1 MNKLI
6 GVLATVIVSAGL
18 SFSALADKVTLKFH
32 TMVPMPA
39 NSNAKFVKP
48 WADKVK
54 KESNGEI
61 ITEMYPSMQLGGKP
75 PQLVDQAREGVV
87 DIVWTVA
94 GYTPGRFPRLSV
106 FELPFMP
113 TSAKIT
119 AQAVQEFV
127 ETAGAE
133 DLKDYKILAVHVHA
147 PGMIHTKKTLI
158 KSVSDFKGLKLRGP
172 TRSATS
178 LLKKLGATPVGM
190 PIPKVAPSLSKGVI
204 TGMVVPWEIMPSFKL
219 QELTKSHTNVAGNRG
234 LYTTP
239 FLFVMNKAKYDS
251 LSPAHKKVIDNN
263 SGMSLA
269 RQAGILWDDFEG
281 PARALAVKAGG
292 EFHTLTGAPLAE
304 IKKAADQVIQDW
316 IKDANSKGLKLR
328 GPTRSAT
335 SLLKKLGA
343 TPVGMPIPKVAPSLS
358 KGVITGM
365 VVPWEIMPSFKLQE
379 LTKSHTNVAGNRG
392 LYTTPFLFVMNKAK
406 YDSLSPAHKK
416 VIDNN
421 SGMSLARQAGVL
433 WDDFEGPARAL
444 AVKAGGEFHTL
455 SGAPLAEIKKAA
467 DQVIQDWIK
476 DANSKGLDGQKLYDT
491 AKSLISKYEK
501 MM

>member
-1 MNKLI
+1 MNKLTSLLAASILSLGI
-6 GVLATVIVSAGL
+6 GN
-18 SFSALADKVTLKFH
+18 SALADKVTLKFH

-113 TSAKIT
+113 TNAKVT

-127 ETAGAE
+127 ETSGAE

-172 TRSATS
+172 TRSATN
-178 LLKKLGATPVGM
+178 LLKNLGATPVGM
-190 PIPKVAPSLSKGVI
+190 PIPRVAPSLSKGVI

-239 FLFVMNKAKYDS
+239 FLFVMNKAKYNS
-251 LSPAHKKVIDNN
+251 LSPAHKKIIDNN

-269 RQAGILWDDFEG
+269 KQAGILWDSFEG
-281 PARALAVKAGG
+281 PAR
-292 EFHTLTGAPLAE
+292 
-304 IKKAADQVIQDW
+304 D
-316 IKDANSKGLKLR
+316 
-328 GPTRSAT
+328 
-335 SLLKKLGA
+335 
-343 TPVGMPIPKVAPSLS
+343 
-358 KGVITGM
+358 
-365 VVPWEIMPSFKLQE
+365 
-379 LTKSHTNVAGNRG
+379 
-392 LYTTPFLFVMNKAK
+392 
-406 YDSLSPAHKK
+406 
-416 VIDNN
+416 
-421 SGMSLARQAGVL
+421 
-433 WDDFEGPARAL
+433 L

-467 DQVIQDWIK
+467 DKVIQDWIK
-476 DANSKGLDGQKLYDT
+476 NADKKGLDGQKLYDT
-491 AKSLISKYEK
+491 AKALISKYEK
-501 MM
+501 IL